1 MLNWEIG
8 IAEEGTVV
16 RTYKLPGTV
25 TNENMIDLLRLLA
38 AKSLTFDEIVG
49 CVWSEHHSRLA
60 LLDVRHH
67 DEGQTLTC
75 GPGAITATARQKWEP
90 T

>member
-25 TNENMIDLLRLLA
+25 TNENMVDLLRLLA

-49 CVWSEHHSRLA
+49 CVWSERHGRLE
-60 LLDVRHH
+60 LLDVQHH
-67 DEGQTLTC
+67 DKGRTLTC
-75 GPGAITATARQKWEP
+75 GSGAISATARQK
-90 T
+90 